1 MRAADTVKHGPTG
14 ETWYLGG
21 ADMERDEVYP
31 CGWPE
36 TIAKASDCTL
46 VKAATDEEHWKLV
59 EEMAAKNSSPDVRV
73 SHCKHLLHLRNQ
85 NGIRQSTPPAGSPV
99 REGCNV
105 G

>member
-1 MRAADTVKHGPTG
+1 MPEIAGQHMRAGDTVKHGPTA

-46 VKAATDEEHWKLV
+46 IKAATDEEHWKLV
-59 EEMAAKNSSPDVRV
+59 EELAAKPYSPDVRV
-73 SHCKHLLHLRNQ
+73 SHCKHLLRNKD
-85 NGIRQSTPPAGSPV
+85 GF
-99 REGCNV
+99 
-105 G
+105 

>member
-1 MRAADTVKHGPTG
+1 MRAGDTVKHGPTG

-21 ADMERDEVYP
+21 ADMKRDEVYP

-59 EEMAAKNSSPDVRV
+59 EEIAAKDHSPDVRV
-73 SHCKHLLHLRNQ
+73 SHCKELLRE
-85 NGIRQSTPPAGSPV
+85 RQKVAS
-99 REGCNV
+99 
-105 G
+105 